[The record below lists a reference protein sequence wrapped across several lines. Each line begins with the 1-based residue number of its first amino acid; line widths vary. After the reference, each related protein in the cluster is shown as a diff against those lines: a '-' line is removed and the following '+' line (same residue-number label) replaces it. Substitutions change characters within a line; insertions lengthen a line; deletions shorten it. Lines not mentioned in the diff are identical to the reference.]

1 MFLVSFFVFYPF
13 FPAFSPFSLFSVD
26 FPRLLT
32 FARGY
37 DKINI
42 MKQEYLEG
50 GTVVSAHGVRGILK
64 VISYCDSPKVLA
76 ACRRVFLRLSD
87 GRYEERAVRS
97 ASPAGGDDA
106 VAMKNTTLYLSRA
119 DIPLPKGSYFI
130 ADLFG
135 LPVIDVDTQRLYGTV
150 ANITDVPQ
158 GKLYT
163 VRTEKG
169 DVLLPGVKEFIKEVD
184 PERGVFIRPIPGF
197 FDEE

>member
-1 MFLVSFFVFYPF
+1 
-13 FPAFSPFSLFSVD
+13 
-26 FPRLLT
+26 
-32 FARGY
+32 
-37 DKINI
+37 
-42 MKQEYLEG
+42 MKQKYLEG

-64 VISYCDSPKVLA
+64 VISYCDSPKILA

-97 ASPAGGDDA
+97 ASPAGGDAVLLSIEGCDTREDA

-135 LPVIDVDTQRLYGTV
+135 LPVIDVDTHRRYGTV
-150 ANITDVPQ
+150 ADITDVPQ
-158 GKLYT
+158 GKMYT